1 MDKIDLNI
9 IVKFLQGECSEQ
21 EAGEVKSWIKY
32 SPDNQKLFDQYQK
45 IWDLAQKAGTHLPTI
60 DLEKELQIYLG
71 KIDALTTKSYSQ
83 RKPIVLRNSPLG
95 HYFLRIAAIILIIV
109 NLGILAYQLF
119 PKQLVR
125 KKGFT
130 QMSVANGSK
139 SKLVLPDSSVVWLN
153 SGSKIS
159 YDNDYNKH
167 NREIYLD
174 GEAYFEVAKNRSKPF
189 LVKTPEGFTIRAVG
203 TAFNVKCYKEDKFI
217 ETALVEGAVKLIED
231 NETGKKNEY
240 SLKPN
245 EIAKFDK
252 KLRNIVILN
261 KSKNEIV
268 LNSAPQIIENK
279 TAFES
284 TPHIETIVSWKDQ
297 HLAFDHETFGGIV
310 NKLERW
316 YGFKIHLVD
325 NNLNNDTY
333 TGTFQN
339 NETIFEVLNVLEK
352 TSPIQYSIK
361 DREIYIKPKP

>member
-1 MDKIDLNI
+1 MDTIDLNI
-9 IVKFLQGECSEQ
+9 IVRFLQEECSEQ
-21 EAGEVKSWIKY
+21 VTGEVELWIKS
-32 SPDNQKLFDQYQK
+32 SPDNQKLFDQYKK
-45 IWDLAQKAGTHLPTI
+45 IWDASLKAGIHLQAVDIET
-60 DLEKELQIYLG
+60 ELQKYLNQ
-71 KIDALTTKSYSQ
+71 IDILKDHSQ
-83 RKPIVLRNSPLG
+83 PKLNASGNNHLWG
-95 HYFLRIAAIILIIV
+95 FFLRVAAIILIIV

-119 PKQLVR
+119 PKQPAG

-139 SKLVLPDSSVVWLN
+139 SKLVLPDSSIVWLN

-167 NREIYLD
+167 NREIHLD

-189 LVKTPEGFTIRAVG
+189 LVKTPEGFTVRAVG

-231 NETGKKNEY
+231 NESGQKNEY

-279 TAFES
+279 AAFES

-297 HLAFDHETFGGIV
+297 HLAFDHETFDGIV

-361 DREIYIKPKP
+361 EREIYIKTKP